1 LTMKSGVECEYF
13 LISPDGNSIADP
25 RDTQS
30 KPCYDQSALMRRYDL
45 IKEICDCM
53 IEMGWG
59 PYQNDHE
66 DANGQFEMNWDYS
79 DCLKT
84 ADRHTF
90 FKYMVKTIAEKHG
103 LRATF
108 MPKPFENLT
117 GNGCHAHISVWDGKK
132 NKFLDNSNNLGLS
145 KMAYNF
151 LGGVIKHAS
160 SLSAFFNPT
169 INSYRRINAPPTKS
183 GASWSPSSISY
194 TGNNRTHMIR
204 IPDPGRFE
212 LRLMD
217 GSANPYL
224 LQAGVLAAGI
234 NGIRKRVNPGK
245 PLFCNMYT
253 DHKKYPNLKKLP
265 NTLEESL
272 DMLNSN
278 TILKNAFGK
287 DVLNSYLKL
296 KNSEIWKWKNWEI
309 SWSLSKQSSSEK
321 NIKILLVHGFGASK
335 NHWRH
340 NQDFLGKFSNCFAID
355 LLGFGKSSQPSALL
369 NYEPDKE
376 NSIKY
381 SFDLWGN
388 QISTFCAEVIK
399 SPVYLVGNSIGGVI
413 ALKAAEILKDNC
425 KGIILIDCAQRTMD
439 DKRLKKSDILMN
451 LLRPVLKTIVRQ
463 RLISNTLF
471 TRAANPKVIKRILEQ
486 AYPSGK
492 NIDKELIEILYQPSQ
507 RKNSKEAFRGF
518 INLFDD
524 YLATDLFDKVNAP
537 IQLIWGEKDPWESLN
552 EAKEWKNKFRNIKRL
567 DVIKNAGHCP
577 HDEEPEETNKLIC
590 EFLQETK

>member
-1 LTMKSGVECEYF
+1 MPKNLFKIAKEKKIKYFLISFVDLFGVLRSKLVPAHAIKDMQETGAGFAGFAAWLDMTPADSDMFGIPDPDSLIQLPWNKEVGWLASDLWMNGKPVDASPRIMLKKQIKKLLKQGLTMKSGVECEYF
-13 LISPDGNSIADP
+13 LISPDGDSIADP

-117 GNGCHAHISVWDGKK
+117 GNGCHAHVSVWDGKK
-132 NKFLDNSNNLGLS
+132 NKFLDKSNNLGLS

-224 LQAGVLAAGI
+224 LQASVLAAGI
-234 NGIRKRVNPGK
+234 NGIKNKIDPGK
-245 PLFCNMYT
+245 PLNCNMYE
-253 DHKKYPNLKKLP
+253 DFAKYPNLPKLP
-265 NTLEESL
+265 DELDQSLSQLKQNKEMNDAFGADVINSYIKLRSTEIKEFNNIERFDKSKPITKWERQNTL
-272 DMLNSN
+272 
-278 TILKNAFGK
+278 
-287 DVLNSYLKL
+287 
-296 KNSEIWKWKNWEI
+296 
-309 SWSLSKQSSSEK
+309 
-321 NIKILLVHGFGASK
+321 
-335 NHWRH
+335 
-340 NQDFLGKFSNCFAID
+340 
-355 LLGFGKSSQPSALL
+355 
-369 NYEPDKE
+369 
-376 NSIKY
+376 
-381 SFDLWGN
+381 
-388 QISTFCAEVIK
+388 
-399 SPVYLVGNSIGGVI
+399 
-413 ALKAAEILKDNC
+413 
-425 KGIILIDCAQRTMD
+425 DC
-439 DKRLKKSDILMN
+439 
-451 LLRPVLKTIVRQ
+451 
-463 RLISNTLF
+463 
-471 TRAANPKVIKRILEQ
+471 
-486 AYPSGK
+486 
-492 NIDKELIEILYQPSQ
+492 
-507 RKNSKEAFRGF
+507 
-518 INLFDD
+518 
-524 YLATDLFDKVNAP
+524 
-537 IQLIWGEKDPWESLN
+537 
-552 EAKEWKNKFRNIKRL
+552 
-567 DVIKNAGHCP
+567 
-577 HDEEPEETNKLIC
+577 
-590 EFLQETK
+590 

>member
-1 LTMKSGVECEYF
+1 MPKNLSQIAKQKKIKYFLISFVDLFGVLRSKLVPAQAIAEMQKNGAGFAGFAAWLDMTPADSDMFGIPDPDSLIQLPWNKEVGWLASDLWMNGKPVDASPRIMLKKQIKKLSKQGLTMKSGVECEYF
-13 LISPDGNSIADP
+13 LISPDGDSIADP

-132 NKFLDNSNNLGLS
+132 NKFLDKSNNLGLS

-224 LQAGVLAAGI
+224 LQASVLAAGI
-234 NGIRKRVNPGK
+234 NGIKNKIDPGK
-245 PLFCNMYT
+245 PLNCNMYE
-253 DHKKYPNLKKLP
+253 DFAKYPNLPKLP
-265 NTLEESL
+265 DELDQSLKQLKQNKEMNDAFGADVINSYIKLRSTEIKEFNNIERFDKSKPITKWERQNTL
-272 DMLNSN
+272 
-278 TILKNAFGK
+278 
-287 DVLNSYLKL
+287 
-296 KNSEIWKWKNWEI
+296 
-309 SWSLSKQSSSEK
+309 
-321 NIKILLVHGFGASK
+321 
-335 NHWRH
+335 
-340 NQDFLGKFSNCFAID
+340 
-355 LLGFGKSSQPSALL
+355 
-369 NYEPDKE
+369 
-376 NSIKY
+376 
-381 SFDLWGN
+381 
-388 QISTFCAEVIK
+388 
-399 SPVYLVGNSIGGVI
+399 
-413 ALKAAEILKDNC
+413 
-425 KGIILIDCAQRTMD
+425 DC
-439 DKRLKKSDILMN
+439 
-451 LLRPVLKTIVRQ
+451 
-463 RLISNTLF
+463 
-471 TRAANPKVIKRILEQ
+471 
-486 AYPSGK
+486 
-492 NIDKELIEILYQPSQ
+492 
-507 RKNSKEAFRGF
+507 
-518 INLFDD
+518 
-524 YLATDLFDKVNAP
+524 
-537 IQLIWGEKDPWESLN
+537 
-552 EAKEWKNKFRNIKRL
+552 
-567 DVIKNAGHCP
+567 
-577 HDEEPEETNKLIC
+577 
-590 EFLQETK
+590 

>member
-1 LTMKSGVECEYF
+1 MAKNLFKIAKQKKIKYFLISFVDLFGVLRSKLVPVHAIKEMQTAGAGFAGFAAWLDMSPADSDMFGIPDPDSLIQLPWNKEVGWLASDLWMNGKPVEASPRIMLKNQIKKLKKQNLTMKSGVECEYF

-66 DANGQFEMNWDYS
+66 DANGQFEMNWDYE

-90 FKYMVKTIAEKHG
+90 FKYMVKTLAEKHG

-117 GNGCHAHISVWDGKK
+117 GNGCHAHISVWDKKK
-132 NKFLDNSNNLGLS
+132 NKFLDKSDKLGLS

-151 LGGVIKHAS
+151 LGGVIKNAS

-224 LQAGVLAAGI
+224 LQASVLAAGLYGLI
-234 NGIRKRVNPGK
+234 NKIDPGE
-245 PLFCNMYT
+245 PLTCNMYT
-253 DHKKYPNLKKLP
+253 DYEKYPNLPKLP
-265 NTLEESL
+265 NELQDSLEL
-272 DMLNSN
+272 
-278 TILKNAFGK
+278 LKNNNEMSEAFGEETI
-287 DVLNSYLKL
+287 NSYIKL
-296 KNSEIWKWKNWEI
+296 RNSEIKEFDSKEKFDKSKPVTKWE
-309 SWSLSKQSSSEK
+309 
-321 NIKILLVHGFGASK
+321 
-335 NHWRH
+335 
-340 NQDFLGKFSNCFAID
+340 
-355 LLGFGKSSQPSALL
+355 
-369 NYEPDKE
+369 
-376 NSIKY
+376 
-381 SFDLWGN
+381 
-388 QISTFCAEVIK
+388 
-399 SPVYLVGNSIGGVI
+399 
-413 ALKAAEILKDNC
+413 
-425 KGIILIDCAQRTMD
+425 
-439 DKRLKKSDILMN
+439 
-451 LLRPVLKTIVRQ
+451 RQ
-463 RLISNTLF
+463 NTL
-471 TRAANPKVIKRILEQ
+471 
-486 AYPSGK
+486 
-492 NIDKELIEILYQPSQ
+492 D
-507 RKNSKEAFRGF
+507 
-518 INLFDD
+518 
-524 YLATDLFDKVNAP
+524 
-537 IQLIWGEKDPWESLN
+537 
-552 EAKEWKNKFRNIKRL
+552 
-567 DVIKNAGHCP
+567 C
-577 HDEEPEETNKLIC
+577 
-590 EFLQETK
+590 